1 MKEDDALPILKNQTL
16 SKSFNEVITM
26 ELGILYHKEGERRSG
41 EEEGEKK
48 TLCGGL
54 YRREQVGK
62 KGFC

>member
-26 ELGILYHKEGERRSG
+26 ELGILYHKE
-41 EEEGEKK
+41 EEGEKK